1 MAVSCTLA
9 FAGCGR
15 TIRRSAGLG
24 AMIVAAAVSSPV
36 AAEIVYQPVNPSFG
50 GNPFNSPHLL
60 GIANAQNDYTDPR
73 ATTGTSDADLFARQ
87 LQSRLLSA
95 LSSQITDA
103 IFGPNPQER
112 GTITFGGQTISFVR
126 SLESVQLA
134 ITNNDNGQVTNI
146 EIPTFVKVN

>member
-1 MAVSCTLA
+1 PAL
-9 FAGCGR
+9 
-15 TIRRSAGLG
+15 
-24 AMIVAAAVSSPV
+24 
-36 AAEIVYQPVNPSFG
+36 AEIVYQPVNPSFG
-50 GNPFNSPHLL
+50 GNPFNSSHLL
-60 GIANAQNDYTDPR
+60 GIANAQNDYKDPAST
-73 ATTGTSDADLFARQ
+73 ATTSDADLFARQ

-103 IFGPNPQER
+103 IFGANPQER

-134 ITNNDNGQVTNI
+134 ITNNTSGEVTNI